1 MALFVNPPKTSNG
14 IHDFEFMMNVN
25 LNVNQVERTLVPE
38 WYPQSG
44 VQLTWPH
51 AGTDW
56 SYMLDEVTE
65 CYLRLAYE
73 ISKRTHLLVVVP
85 ESQTVKALLE
95 QKLPQT
101 CLKNIIFFECA
112 TNDTWAR
119 DHSFLSVVGPSGI
132 ELLDYKFNG
141 WGGKFEASLDNAIN
155 KKLHQSSIL
164 KGQYVDSLD
173 FELEGG
179 SIESDGLGT
188 LLTTA
193 ECLLN
198 DNRNRHLD
206 KTLIEERLKRDFGV
220 KRVLWLDHGFLKGD
234 DTDSH
239 IDTLARLCPNHTIV
253 YVQCSDVN
261 DEHFEALQ
269 KMELQLRSFVT
280 PEGKPYRLLA
290 LPMPD
295 PVYDEDGERLPAT
308 SANYWVMDH
317 AILFPIYDQK
327 EHDLSAAA
335 ILQQAFPQHEIVGVD
350 CRALIR
356 QHGSLHCVTM
366 QFPKGVLVM
375 QEDLK

>member
-1 MALFVNPPKTSNG
+1 M
-14 IHDFEFMMNVN
+14 
-25 LNVNQVERTLVPE
+25 
-38 WYPQSG
+38 
-44 VQLTWPH
+44 
-51 AGTDW
+51 
-56 SYMLDEVTE
+56 
-65 CYLRLAYE
+65 
-73 ISKRTHLLVVVP
+73 
-85 ESQTVKALLE
+85 
-95 QKLPQT
+95 
-101 CLKNIIFFECA
+101 
-112 TNDTWAR
+112 
-119 DHSFLSVVGPSGI
+119 
-132 ELLDYKFNG
+132 
-141 WGGKFEASLDNAIN
+141 
-155 KKLHQSSIL
+155 
-164 KGQYVDSLD
+164 D

-308 SANYWVMDH
+308 YANYLVMDH